1 MSTLRIKLE
10 PLASGVTFP
19 GERMLISLVDG
30 RELAVPLNWF
40 PRLQSATDAQ
50 RSDWRLIGGG
60 IGIHW
65 PTLDEDISVENLL
78 FSSCASKASEE

>member
-30 RELAVPLNWF
+30 RELAVPLSWF
-40 PRLQSATDAQ
+40 PRLQAANHVQ
-50 RSDWRLIGGG
+50 RSNWRLIGGG

-65 PTLDEDISVENLL
+65 PALDEDISVENLL
-78 FSSCASKASEE
+78 FSSPPSQASQE